1 MISIDDICCELQ
13 RIDGQ
18 ASEQV
23 YEIQRIGEL
32 VQETMGRV
40 QSDFSDQQVGKML
53 LNTLSLIKVSC
64 DNAASS
70 IGQVNA
76 AAHDAISK
84 LKR

>member
-1 MISIDDICCELQ
+1 MISIDDICYELR

-18 ASEQV
+18 ASERV
-23 YEIQRIGEL
+23 YEIQRIGEEAH
-32 VQETMGRV
+32 ETMSRV
-40 QSDFSDQQVGKML
+40 QSDFSDQQAGKML
-53 LNTLSLIKVSC
+53 INALSLIKISC